1 MYGLI
6 FNLERSG
13 YLDTDHYLNEL
24 TVIHPRIEDDQKEK
38 FLISVLSTTG
48 L

>member
-1 MYGLI
+1 MYGLV
-6 FNLERSG
+6 FNLEWSG
-13 YLDTDHYLNEL
+13 CLDADYYLNEL
-24 TVIHPRIEDDQKEK
+24 RIIHPRIEDDQKKK